1 MQAQT
6 GFIETQLCC
15 CDSGAPGG
23 GGGGGGGVQGGW
35 VEGEDVVGVEAGRRD
50 GRGQGA
56 AAGRPRQQRV
66 RRQGLLQCNI
76 LSLEYCVFI
85 TDRCKN

>member
-1 MQAQT
+1 MRAQT
-6 GFIETQLCC
+6 GFIETRLC
-15 CDSGAPGG
+15 CDSGAP
-23 GGGGGGGVQGGW
+23 GGGGGGVQGGW

-66 RRQGLLQCNI
+66 RRQGLLQCNMG
-76 LSLEYCVFI
+76 SAEAFLEYCIFI